1 MDTFGQ
7 NINNEMNLTVMN
19 TGLSS
24 RPLLTSTLPLAA
36 ILIYLDNLN
45 KFTDYENQL

>member
-19 TGLSS
+19 NTGLSS
-24 RPLLTSTLPLAA
+24 RPLLTSTFIAPGSYFD
-36 ILIYLDNLN
+36 ISIWI
-45 KFTDYENQL
+45 T